1 MDYLRLDLLSQEHFT
16 NLTSHSNLTDDVIS
30 FDSNELNWPI
40 LTLSIL
46 AISGTLG
53 NLLVC
58 VSISL
63 DKQLQTVTNWFL
75 FSLAIADCLVS
86 LIVLPLAIIKDFQGE
101 SHRINWLTEG
111 ADLIRILLITSNRSD
126 RLSLEIDLPFSQ
138 VWIWIINFLVTI
150 VQ

>member
-1 MDYLRLDLLSQEHFT
+1 MDYLRLDLLNQEHLSNMT
-16 NLTSHSNLTDDVIS
+16 STANLTEDIMP
-30 FDSNELNWPI
+30 FDSNELNWPV
-40 LTLSIL
+40 LALSIL
-46 AISGTLG
+46 AVSGTLG

-101 SHRINWLTEG
+101 WQRIYS
-111 ADLIRILLITSNRSD
+111 LIESGRTNFIRTLLITSTSD
-126 RLSLEIDLPFSQ
+126 RRMSLEIARCSLSLP
-138 VWIWIINFLVTI
+138 L
-150 VQ
+150 

>member
-1 MDYLRLDLLSQEHFT
+1 MDYLRLDLLNQEHLSNMT
-16 NLTSHSNLTDDVIS
+16 STANLTEDIMP
-30 FDSNELNWPI
+30 FDSNELKWPV
-40 LTLSIL
+40 LALSIL
-46 AISGTLG
+46 AVSGTLG

-101 SHRINWLTEG
+101 
-111 ADLIRILLITSNRSD
+111 
-126 RLSLEIDLPFSQ
+126 
-138 VWIWIINFLVTI
+138 
-150 VQ
+150 

>member
-1 MDYLRLDLLSQEHFT
+1 MEYLRLDLLNQEHLSNLTSTT
-16 NLTSHSNLTDDVIS
+16 NLTEDIMP

-40 LTLSIL
+40 LALSIL
-46 AISGTLG
+46 AVSGTLG

-101 SHRINWLTEG
+101 
-111 ADLIRILLITSNRSD
+111 
-126 RLSLEIDLPFSQ
+126 
-138 VWIWIINFLVTI
+138 
-150 VQ
+150 